1 MPSLQPGSVRLRRL
15 MRLMRGLD
23 GSGVDSVCHLDH
35 RWNDSHRGRTV
46 MTDWFDKLTIAV
58 GITAVIIFVV
68 VVL

>member
-1 MPSLQPGSVRLRRL
+1 